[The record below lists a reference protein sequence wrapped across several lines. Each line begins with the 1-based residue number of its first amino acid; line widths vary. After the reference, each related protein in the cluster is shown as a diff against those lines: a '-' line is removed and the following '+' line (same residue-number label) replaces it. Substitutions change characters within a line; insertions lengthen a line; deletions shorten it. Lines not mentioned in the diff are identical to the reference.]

1 MVFVDAGCW
10 LIQLGLSPGFL
21 RPRSF
26 PRKDDRLLC
35 LKLLFKVRWYHPACH
50 CVTSHVWTFFLLL
63 LKFLCLYVSSVY
75 FLLVTIISPK

>member
-1 MVFVDAGCW
+1 MVFVDVGCW
-10 LIQLGLSPGFL
+10 LIQLGFSPGFL

-26 PRKDDRLLC
+26 PRQDDRLLC

-50 CVTSHVWTFFLLL
+50 CVTSHVWTFFFF